1 MTAAEAC
8 LKLVE
13 ELPGKGADNLRA
25 AIHSE
30 WRSAPLSMRGYLGYN
45 PERVV
50 WNSESGGYGAETI
63 VGCGARSAL
72 GAGPQRPEK
81 NDFRGLRDDRDF
93 PRACWKTRTSPGVT
107 V

>member
-63 VGCGARSAL
+63 IGCGARSAL

-81 NDFRGLRDDRDF
+81 KMIFEGCETIGIFRERAGRLK
-93 PRACWKTRTSPGVT
+93 PRSV
-107 V
+107 